1 MKRLPLSKDVTAL
14 MTETNRQFTASEM
27 ATITYHLG
35 NSMVEKHHLLN
46 EISEKTNDSVL
57 NQQIRERISYEQRAL
72 SLFQSGGSG
81 LVYSLFCKNDGA
93 WCSHG
98 YYGTFHA
105 AEMQAKDRTAC
116 RIEKNR
122 MFGENDHPA
131 ISVRM
136 NPRVWNEPENQ
147 DVEIAFTSQPL
158 SEAEFDASGNILFF
172 HSNEMPA
179 EETDRV
185 EDWGAERFEEKYID
199 APNPFNCGDVVCLI
213 GDESAWGIV
222 ETSKAEW
229 EAYKQEI
236 AVRSLPVDFSDASI
250 TVSFLNAEGGFTHS
264 HVCPL
269 FLEKREAS
277 TDTPCGLLLN
287 TASDLLKGK
296 GTLEA
301 FSGALKQLVRNC
313 PLKDGDKQ

>member
-35 NSMVEKHHLLN
+35 ISMVEKHHLLN
-46 EISEKTNDSVL
+46 EISEKSNDPVL

-72 SLFQSGGSG
+72 SLFQSSG
-81 LVYSLFCKNDGA
+81 NGLFYSLLCKNDGA

-98 YYGTFHA
+98 YYDAFHA
-105 AEMQAKDRTAC
+105 AEMQAKDRTAY
-116 RIEKNR
+116 RIEKHR
-122 MFGENDHPA
+122 IYGENDLPA

-136 NPRVWNEPENQ
+136 NPRLWSNPENRN
-147 DVEIAFTSQPL
+147 DEIAFAGQPL
-158 SEAEFDASGNILFF
+158 SEAEFDVSGSILFF
-172 HSNEMPA
+172 RSDEMPA

-185 EDWGAERFEEKYID
+185 EDWGAERFEEKDID
-199 APNPFNCGDVVCLI
+199 VPNPFDRGDVVCLI

-229 EAYKQEI
+229 EVHKQEI

-296 GTLEA
+296 ETLEA
-301 FSGALKQLVRNC
+301 FSGALKQLLRNC